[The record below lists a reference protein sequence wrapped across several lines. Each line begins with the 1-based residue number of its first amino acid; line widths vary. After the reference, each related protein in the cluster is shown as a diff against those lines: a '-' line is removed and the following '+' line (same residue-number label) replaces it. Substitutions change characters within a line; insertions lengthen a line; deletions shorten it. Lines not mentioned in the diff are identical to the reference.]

1 MWHGQIS
8 GTFDLVQPSVTGPKS
23 SQDYLGTLS
32 LHVSAE
38 PGLEEYCRGSRV
50 LQVCSQACIRQRAWC
65 VYGVLWCV
73 CVHAWDG
80 RGGPSVCPRPST
92 VSWLGCHPPFF

>member
-1 MWHGQIS
+1 MLQIS
-8 GTFDLVQPSVTGPKS
+8 GTFDLVQPGVTGPKT

-50 LQVCSQACIRQRAWC
+50 LQVRAPATHLRATARTFR
-65 VYGVLWCV
+65 V
-73 CVHAWDG
+73 A
-80 RGGPSVCPRPST
+80 PR
-92 VSWLGCHPPFF
+92 CCY